1 MNRLIVVGIT
11 GRANAGKNE
20 TARLLGATHVIEFA
34 EPLYRMISAMTD
46 IPVWKLRDRAF
57 KEQVIPWLG
66 KSPRQLLQTL
76 GTDWGRN
83 LICPDVWITIAKMK
97 AQLAIA
103 ESKWLPD
110 RPHVIAFPDLR
121 FDNEA
126 EMIAQEFGGH
136 ILETVR
142 PDADTCVG
150 HISEAGISRRLI
162 DRTLVN
168 GGTLDEFRE
177 VVQAAAASLT
187 NATMKDIKRGSESDR
202 RIQGCAD

>member
-1 MNRLIVVGIT
+1 MSGLIVVGIT

-20 TARLLGATHVIEFA
+20 TARLLGATHTIEFA

-46 IPVWKLRDRAF
+46 IPVWQLRDRVF

-76 GTDWGRN
+76 GTDWGRD
-83 LICPDVWITIAKMK
+83 LICPDVWIRVAKMK
-97 AQLAIA
+97 IRAAA
-103 ESKWLPD
+103 ENANFSS
-110 RPHVIAFPDLR
+110 RGTVIALPDLR

-126 EMIAQEFGGH
+126 EMIIQEFGGH
-136 ILETVR
+136 VLETIR
-142 PDADTCVG
+142 PGAATCSSHV
-150 HISEAGISRRLI
+150 SEAGISRRLI

-187 NATMKDIKRGSESDR
+187 NATMKDIAGGSEHDR
-202 RIQGCAD
+202 RIQGGVG